1 MLLSDVAVDTEL
13 GLLAVVGVLLLVD
26 SVLSVLIEEALDS
39 VEAVVIYSS

>member
-26 SVLSVLIEEALDS
+26 SGLSVLIEEALDS